1 MALEAYL
8 CVEDGGSMLAD
19 IGTCYDGERP
29 WQNDPS
35 IGSKIQGP
43 TGAASGSGMGQRA
56 KPRVGE

>member
-1 MALEAYL
+1 MS
-8 CVEDGGSMLAD
+8 EDGGSTLAD
-19 IGTCYDGERP
+19 IGMCYDGERP